1 MLARLWGVRGSVP
14 VSGRATE
21 QFGGNTSCVQV
32 IGEDGPTIVL
42 DAGTG
47 IRELGA
53 ALAGRSSRL
62 HVLLTHLHLD
72 HIQGLMFFAPF
83 FDPEVEITV
92 WGPPAAGRAL
102 RKRLARYISNP
113 LSPIEIGELPAQV
126 TFRDVPSQPWRI
138 GTVELR
144 ASLVSH
150 RGPTLGYRLSETGSS
165 LCYLP
170 DHEPALGQD
179 LATAPAGWISGH
191 ALARGASLLIHDG
204 QYSEDEYRAHRGWG
218 HSSISDALAFASRC
232 RVQRLLLVH
241 HDPWHDD
248 SFLEALDREA
258 SERWTQLGGA
268 GPVALGRERDAFDL
282 ADMAISPHGRG
293 ELVA

>member
-1 MLARLWGVRGSVP
+1 MH
-14 VSGRATE
+14 
-21 QFGGNTSCVQV
+21 V
-32 IGEDGPTIVL
+32 IGGDGSEIVL

-47 IRELGA
+47 IRPLGA
-53 ALAGRSSRL
+53 AMGGRGRRL
-62 HVLLTHLHLD
+62 HILLTHLHLD
-72 HIQGLMFFAPF
+72 HIQGLMFFPPF

-102 RKRLARYISNP
+102 RKRLARYMSNP
-113 LSPIEIGELPAQV
+113 LSPIEIGELPARV
-126 TFRDVPSQPWRI
+126 TFRDVPPEAWRI
-138 GTVELR
+138 GAIELR

-150 RGPTLGYRLSETGSS
+150 RGPTLGYRLSENGTSRA
-165 LCYLP
+165 YLP

-179 LATAPAGWISGH
+179 LAAIPAGWISGH
-191 ALARGASLLIHDG
+191 VLAHGASLLIHDG

-232 RVQRLLLVH
+232 RVQRLLLAH

-258 SERWTQLGGA
+258 SDRWARLGQD
-268 GPVALGRERDAFDL
+268 GPVTLGREGDVFGL
-282 ADMAISPHGRG
+282 ADMDSSPNSLTPSSTSDTR
-293 ELVA
+293 ARA